1 MALKDDDPFS
11 PPDYLSEHL
20 FRSYSPVSYKETKPK
35 PKAAPKPKTVAKQP
49 TNRRIQKEGL
59 YTKAQPHPA
68 APHNKKPTLFDQLR
82 TIEKEKNRILKRYAE
97 LDQTAN
103 ELIDKKT

>member
-59 YTKAQPHPA
+59 YTKAQL
-68 APHNKKPTLFDQLR
+68 TLLLR
-82 TIEKEKNRILKRYAE
+82 ITRSQHSSIN
-97 LDQTAN
+97 
-103 ELIDKKT
+103 